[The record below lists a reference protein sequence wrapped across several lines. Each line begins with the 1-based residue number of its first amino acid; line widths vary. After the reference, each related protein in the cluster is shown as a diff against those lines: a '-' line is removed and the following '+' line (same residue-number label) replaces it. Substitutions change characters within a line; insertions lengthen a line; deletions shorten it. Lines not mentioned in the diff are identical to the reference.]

1 MTTSTEE
8 SLWARCFHPAPDSQ
22 GQLFCFPHAGGS
34 ASFYFPVSAQLSSVA
49 EVFSVQY
56 PGRQDRRKETSPAD
70 IGVMADRVYEVL
82 REQFHAR
89 PTTFFGH
96 SMGATIAFE
105 VARRFE
111 ADGGELTRLFA
122 SGRRAP
128 SSVRHEDVHRRSDD
142 GIVAELMLLSGT
154 NTALLGDEEILRMI
168 LPAIRSDYQ
177 AIETYRCE
185 PDVALRAPVTVLT
198 GDSDPKTSMEEA
210 EAWRGHTTGAFDL
223 KVFPGGH
230 FFLSSEAL
238 AVIALLR
245 EHLSSGQGG
254 RGGRSVLGVG

>member
-8 SLWARCFHPAPDSQ
+8 SLWARCFHPAPDRTA
-22 GQLFCFPHAGGS
+22 QLFCFPHAGGS

-56 PGRQDRRKETSPAD
+56 PGRQDRRKETSPDD
-70 IGVMADRVYEVL
+70 IGTMADQVYAAL
-82 REQFHAR
+82 RGRLGTR
-89 PTTFFGH
+89 PTVFFGH
-96 SMGATIAFE
+96 SMGATLAFE

-111 ADGGELTRLFA
+111 ADGGGPAHLFA

-128 SSVRHEDVHRRSDD
+128 SRTRDEAVHLRSDD
-142 GIVAELMLLSGT
+142 GIVDELKALSGT
-154 NTALLGDEEILRMI
+154 DTALLGDEEILRMI
-168 LPAIRSDYQ
+168 LPAVRTDYR

-185 PDVALRAPVTVLT
+185 PDVTVRAPITVLT
-198 GDSDPKTSMEEA
+198 GDSDPKTSLDEA

-230 FFLSSEAL
+230 FYLSAQAP
-238 AVIALLR
+238 AVIGVLRHQLAAL
-245 EHLSSGQGG
+245 S
-254 RGGRSVLGVG
+254 

>member
-8 SLWARCFHPAPDSQ
+8 SLWARCFHPAPSRSE
-22 GQLFCFPHAGGS
+22 QLFCFPHAGGS

-49 EVFSVQY
+49 EVYSVQY
-56 PGRQDRRKETSPAD
+56 PGRQDRRKEASQ
-70 IGVMADRVYEVL
+70 VYEAL
-82 REQFHAR
+82 REQLRAR

-111 ADGGELTRLFA
+111 ADGGELSHLFA

-128 SSVRHEDVHRRSDD
+128 SRHREENVHTRNDD
-142 GIVAELMLLSGT
+142 GIVAELKILSGT
-154 NTALLGDEEILRMI
+154 DTSLLGDEEILRMI

-177 AIETYRCE
+177 AIETYRCD
-185 PDVALRAPVTVLT
+185 PATAVRAPISALT
-198 GDSDPKTSMEEA
+198 GDNDPKTSLDEA
-210 EAWRGHTTGAFDL
+210 EDWRRHTTGAFDL
-223 KVFPGGH
+223 HVFPGGH
-230 FFLSSEAL
+230 FYLSAQAS

-245 EHLSSGQGG
+245 KHLSASA
-254 RGGRSVLGVG
+254 